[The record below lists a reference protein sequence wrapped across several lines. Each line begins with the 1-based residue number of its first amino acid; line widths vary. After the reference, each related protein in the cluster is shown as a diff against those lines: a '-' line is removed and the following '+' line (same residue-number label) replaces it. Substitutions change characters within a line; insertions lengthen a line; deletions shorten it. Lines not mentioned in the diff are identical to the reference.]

1 MKSVKIFTI
10 AAFLIVAVLGTSAFI
25 NANHPHKSKS
35 DNKGFAVIE
44 LYTSEGCSSCPPA
57 DDLAAKIQQENADKP
72 VYILAYHVD
81 YWNRLGWKD
90 QFSSADFSKRQN
102 EYANYLNINSVYTPQ
117 IVVNGRTE
125 FVGSE
130 EATLRNAIKISLQ
143 KAPTAQLALNIVTID
158 QSHADLKYT
167 IEGADKNTVLQIAI
181 LQKNA
186 QTKVLRGENGGR
198 TLSHVQI
205 VNKLQQVT
213 LNGNGGITRVSLPHG
228 FDIKN
233 WDITGFLQN
242 TSNGVITAAAR
253 VSFPGEAGM
262 SAMAKGSK

>member
-1 MKSVKIFTI
+1 MKSAKIFTI
-10 AAFLIVAVLGTSAFI
+10 AAGLIVAALTTSAFM
-25 NANHPHKSKS
+25 NATNPSKS
-35 DNKGFAVIE
+35 DDKGFAVIE

-57 DDLAAKIQQENADKP
+57 DELVAKIQQENAGKP

-102 EYANYLNINSVYTPQ
+102 DYANFLNINSVYTPQ

-130 EATLRNAIKISLQ
+130 EATLRNAIKTSLQ
-143 KAPTAQLALNIVTID
+143 KAPSAQLILNTASID
-158 QSHADLKYT
+158 QNHIDLKYNT
-167 IEGADKNTVLQIAI
+167 EGADKNTVLQLAI
-181 LQKNA
+181 VQKSA

-205 VNKLQQVT
+205 VNKLQEVT
-213 LNGNGGITRVSLPHG
+213 LKGNSGIAKVSLPHG
-228 FDIKN
+228 FDTKN
-233 WDITGFLQN
+233 WEINGFLQN
-242 TSNGVITAAAR
+242 TATGVITAAAR
-253 VSFPGEAGM
+253 ASFPNEAGM